1 MEDLWN
7 RLKLQEN
14 MFLNES
20 KESQR
25 EMKRLLEEYE
35 SIFVTEDNAM
45 GDMKLT
51 TFNIKIRP

>member
-1 MEDLWN
+1 
-7 RLKLQEN
+7 